1 MKGGTNY
8 KNNLKPAAMYIKV
21 INPKL
26 HGNTTFSNTGSCR
39 NLADYLGKENEKLS
53 LDEKELFFNNKE
65 SELSSNAVIKM
76 IDNNV
81 KGIAK
86 GRTRFHS
93 LVIAPDAEELKHIRH
108 DPKALKDYTSE
119 VMRHYAKSFKL
130 KNGQELGLDDLVW
143 AAKLEKERNG
153 ESKNGENIHVH
164 VIVSARDKEQKTSL
178 SPNVNNKQRFN
189 RVQFYL
195 RSERA
200 FDKMFDYHRIESR
213 LQTDQMRKYGSLDER
228 ERYFAELELKQQKHQ
243 PTQQNSLNTNMLQ
256 NLLQGADAGS
266 SQGYREEVDSRK
278 YRKTKKR
285 NKNRGPKL

>member
-8 KNNLKPAAMYIKV
+8 KNNLNPAAMYIKV

-39 NLADYLGKENEKLS
+39 NLADYLGKENEKLR
-53 LDEKELFFNNKE
+53 LDEKELFFNHNE
-65 SELSSNAVIKM
+65 TELSSNAVIKM

-93 LVIAPDAEELKHIRH
+93 LVIAPDAEELKHIKH

-119 VMRHYAKSFKL
+119 VMRQYAKSFNL

-153 ESKNGENIHVH
+153 ENKNGDNMHVH
-164 VIVSARDKEQKTSL
+164 VVVSARDKQQKISL

-195 RSERA
+195 KSERA
-200 FDKMFDYHRIESR
+200 FDKMFDYQRIESR

-243 PTQQNSLNTNMLQ
+243 SAQQNSLNTNIFQ
-256 NLLQGADAGS
+256 NLVQGADSGLS
-266 SQGYREEVDSRK
+266 KGYREEIDYGK
-278 YRKTKKR
+278 YRKIKKR
-285 NKNRGPKL
+285 NKKRGPKL

>member
-1 MKGGTNY
+1 
-8 KNNLKPAAMYIKV
+8 MYIKV

-39 NLADYLGKENEKLS
+39 NLANYLGKENEKLP

-65 SELSSNAVIKM
+65 AELSSNAVIKM

-93 LVIAPDAEELKHIRH
+93 LVIAPDAEELKHIKH
-108 DPKALKDYTSE
+108 DSKALKDYTSE
-119 VMRHYAKSFKL
+119 VMRQYAKSFNL
-130 KNGQELGLDDLVW
+130 KNGLELGLDDLVW

-153 ESKNGENIHVH
+153 ENKNGDNMHVH
-164 VIVSARDKEQKTSL
+164 VIVSARDKEQNTSL

-195 RSERA
+195 KSERA
-200 FDKMFDYHRIESR
+200 FDKMFDYQRIESR

-243 PTQQNSLNTNMLQ
+243 SAQQNSLNTNILQ
-256 NLLQGADAGS
+256 NLVQGADSGS
-266 SQGYREEVDSRK
+266 SKGYREEIDYSK
-278 YRKTKKR
+278 YRKIKKR
-285 NKNRGPKL
+285 NKKRGPKL